1 MAVVNERAAKRAE
14 RSGSGP
20 TRSEGTPARF
30 PGATSA
36 FGLLGEVLIVGVF
49 VTVASLPIVTL
60 PAALAA
66 GVRHL
71 GRYLRAED
79 ARVVLFWRDL
89 RAALVGGIGIGAAVT
104 VIAAVLVL
112 DLLLASTVALPGAE
126 AIAIVGWVGLA
137 LLATALCTAAG
148 RWSPGTGWL
157 TAVRGVPRAWRAD
170 VPGALYL
177 VATVVFVGVVTWQL
191 APLII
196 PALGCVA
203 LAIFA
208 VPQRPRRGHDGDS
221 DDGDSGDGR
230 RGEGHRID

>member
-1 MAVVNERAAKRAE
+1 MSRSERAARRAD

-20 TRSEGTPARF
+20 TRSDAQPARF

-36 FGLLGEVLIVGVF
+36 FGLLGEVLLVGVL

-71 GRYLRAED
+71 GRYLRAEGSEL
-79 ARVVLFWRDL
+79 RHFWLDL
-89 RAALVGGIGIGAAVT
+89 RAGLAGGLVVGAVALVIAV
-104 VIAAVLVL
+104 VLVL
-112 DLLLASTVALPGAE
+112 DLLLAASGALPGAE

-137 LLATALCTAAG
+137 VLATALCTAAG
-148 RWSPGTGWL
+148 RWAPETGWPA
-157 TAVRGVPRAWRAD
+157 AVRAVPATWRAD

-177 VATVVFVGVVTWQL
+177 VATVVFAGVVTWQL
-191 APLII
+191 APLIV

-203 LAIFA
+203 LAVFA
-208 VPQRPRRGHDGDS
+208 VPERPTRRG
-221 DDGDSGDGR
+221 R
-230 RGEGHRID
+230 